1 MFRSADEPRREQ
13 EDPMYPAE
21 QAQPGPRS
29 RATAI
34 LLFWM
39 GIVLMGMIFVA

>member
-1 MFRSADEPRREQ
+1 MVPV
-13 EDPMYPAE
+13 
-21 QAQPGPRS
+21 QAQPDVRS